1 MRLKLLVPC
10 LVLAVLCGCSGAPPQ
25 RSEPVEIMG
34 TVKLPAG
41 KSAKGLTVSFQP
53 LEDTQPAGG
62 VCGEDGSFT
71 VKAIPG
77 KYYVH
82 FNAEANAR
90 VSGYAAIP
98 EAFRKPSEANTV
110 SLSPSSPVV
119 IEPK

>member
-1 MRLKLLVPC
+1 MK
-10 LVLAVLCGCSGAPPQ
+10 
-25 RSEPVEIMG
+25 G

-53 LEDTQPAGG
+53 LGDTQPAGG
-62 VCGEDGSFT
+62 ICGEDGSFT

-82 FNAEANAR
+82 FTPEVNAR
-90 VSGYAAIP
+90 VPGYSAVP
-98 EAFRKPSEANTV
+98 EAYRKPSETNMV
-110 SLSPSSPVV
+110 NLSADTPVV